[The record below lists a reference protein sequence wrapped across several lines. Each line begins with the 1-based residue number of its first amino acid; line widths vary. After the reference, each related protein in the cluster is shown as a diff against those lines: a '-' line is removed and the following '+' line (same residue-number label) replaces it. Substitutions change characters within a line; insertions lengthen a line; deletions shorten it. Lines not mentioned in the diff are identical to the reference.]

1 MKKLIQVLILLIF
14 VSSPLLSQDKGITLG
29 IGGGV
34 TRGINESKDSE
45 RNLGP
50 LFNIYALYR
59 NGIAQG
65 FTPEFSFNYFSNGTT
80 DKGGYSQYSTTY
92 IMPDLRL
99 RYYFTD
105 SKSWS
110 PFVYGGVGAAIF
122 TVNDVPSNPDPDS
135 KNDGVAVGFPIGAGI
150 THYLSAKWA
159 VELNAGFNLSLTDDY
174 NPAHDDIKDGNW
186 AFKVGISYDIVDF
199 EPDTDGDGLSDAEE
213 ARIGTDPRNPDTDG
227 DGLLDGEEVNKH
239 KTNPLD
245 KDTDDGGVDDG
256 VEVSFEN
263 DPLDPDDDI
272 LSIAP
277 GSKLILRNITF
288 DTGKSTITKQSERIL
303 GFALKA
309 LQKNESMSFEIV
321 GHTDDVGNDD
331 NNLTLSQERAQSVK
345 DWLVNKGINGDRLT
359 SVGKGETE
367 PMVPNTSDANRA
379 KNRRVEFIRSK

>member
-1 MKKLIQVLILLIF
+1 MKKLFQVLLLVVF
-14 VSSPLLSQDKGITLG
+14 CVSPLLSQNKGITVG

-50 LFNIYALYR
+50 LFSIYALYR
-59 NGIAQG
+59 NGLGQG
-65 FTPEFSFNYFSNGTT
+65 LTPEFSFNYFANGTT
-80 DKGGYSQYSTTY
+80 DKGGYSQYGTTY

-99 RYYFTD
+99 RYYFMD

-135 KNDGVAVGFPIGAGI
+135 KNDGVAVGFPFGAGI

-186 AFKVGISYDIVDF
+186 AFKFGVSYDVMDF
-199 EPDTDGDGLSDAEE
+199 ELDTDGDGLSDAEE
-213 ARIGTDPRNPDTDG
+213 AKIGTDPRNPDTDG
-227 DGLLDGEEVNKH
+227 DGLLDGAEVNKH
-239 KTNPLD
+239 RTNPLV
-245 KDTDDGGVDDG
+245 KDTDEGGVDDG
-256 VEVSFEN
+256 IEVSFDN

-277 GSKLILRNITF
+277 GSKLILKNITF
-288 DTGKSTITKQSERIL
+288 DTGKATITKQSERIL

-309 LQKNESMSFEIV
+309 LQKNTAMELEIV
-321 GHTDDVGNDD
+321 GHTDDVGDD
-331 NNLTLSQERAQSVK
+331 ASNLKLSQERAQSVK
-345 DWLVNKGINGDRLT
+345 DWLVNKGIDAGRLT
-359 SVGKGETE
+359 PVGKGETE
-367 PMVPNTSDANRA
+367 PMVPNTSDANRT
-379 KNRRVEFIRSK
+379 KNRRVEFIRAK